1 MAKALDG
8 IESNLVCCFA
18 RAWDSKSFTSSK
30 DRSLRICGNGM
41 ILFGRER
48 GRVEEKD
55 VENRMMR
62 SQTLI
67 WLSDKR
73 GLDGAGM

>member
-1 MAKALDG
+1 
-8 IESNLVCCFA
+8 
-18 RAWDSKSFTSSK
+18 
-30 DRSLRICGNGM
+30 M